1 MIQTISLTDARSLLP
16 PNIDIFICCASFEKR
31 SLSIA
36 LALDPT
42 AIGAS
47 IVSQV
52 YEFEDLSNKNYTL
65 IQQALGKNVIHTRFS
80 SVSPLVSADALSNG
94 LQNANLDDAKTVVAD
109 ITTFTRETL
118 LMLLKLL
125 WNWKRQ
131 DQSKQLIF
139 VYNPADEMNDEWLSK
154 RLIKLRSVVGYSGLL
169 GSAKPLHAVVL
180 AGFEIDR
187 ARDTLDILE
196 PDLIS
201 IGVGRKE
208 DSTNP
213 NFFERNS
220 NFVAELVSYYGASVK
235 EFTFSLADP
244 EKTKLD
250 ITTQINLFSEY
261 GTIVVPLNNKIS
273 TLGAGLLA
281 LEKEDIQICYSQMA
295 IYNSDN
301 YSVPSG
307 KCVLISI

>member
-1 MIQTISLTDARSLLP
+1 MIHTVFLKDARASLP
-16 PNIDIFICCASFEKR
+16 KEIDIFICCASFEKR

-36 LALDPT
+36 LALDPN
-42 AIGAS
+42 AIGVS
-47 IVSQV
+47 IVGQV
-52 YEFEDLSNKNYTL
+52 QEFEDLSNENYIL
-65 IQQALGKNVIHTRFS
+65 IQQALGEKLIHTRFS
-80 SVSPLVSADALSNG
+80 SVSPLVSADALSDG
-94 LQNANLDDAKTVVAD
+94 LQNANLNNANVVVAD
-109 ITTFTRETL
+109 ITTFTREML

-125 WNWKRQ
+125 WNWKGQ

-139 VYNPADEMNDEWLSK
+139 VYNPADEMNYEWLSK

-208 DSTNP
+208 DSMNP
-213 NFFERNS
+213 TFFERNS

-244 EKTKLD
+244 ARTKFDIATQLD
-250 ITTQINLFSEY
+250 RFNEY
-261 GTIVVPLNNKIS
+261 GTVIVPLNNKIS

-281 LEKEDIQICYSQMA
+281 LEKEDVQICYSQMA
-295 IYNSDN
+295 IYNSDS
-301 YSVPSG
+301 YSAPSD
-307 KCVLISI
+307 KCILISI